1 MCDFFVNLI
10 AVTDGAIAQLGER
23 LTGSQEVRSSIL
35 LSSTKKK
42 PLAISGFFLSLQ
54 CVFFLKGGGFAG
66 GQMQRFVHCDLSDG
80 YIAVVGAVAAIFTDE
95 GAEKGGGLII
105 AGGIKIAHF
114 AAGFA
119 GDDQGLLGIHSGF
132 RNRLPV

>member
-1 MCDFFVNLI
+1 
-10 AVTDGAIAQLGER
+10 
-23 LTGSQEVRSSIL
+23 
-35 LSSTKKK
+35 
-42 PLAISGFFLSLQ
+42 
-54 CVFFLKGGGFAG
+54 
-66 GQMQRFVHCDLSDG
+66 MQRFVHCNLFDG

>member
-1 MCDFFVNLI
+1 MY
-10 AVTDGAIAQLGER
+10 
-23 LTGSQEVRSSIL
+23 
-35 LSSTKKK
+35 
-42 PLAISGFFLSLQ
+42 SGFFLRR
-54 CVFFLKGGGFAG
+54 GGFVG
-66 GQMQRFVHCDLSDG
+66 VQVTRFAHRDLTDG
-80 YIAVVGAVAAIFTDE
+80 DIAVVGAVAAIFTDE